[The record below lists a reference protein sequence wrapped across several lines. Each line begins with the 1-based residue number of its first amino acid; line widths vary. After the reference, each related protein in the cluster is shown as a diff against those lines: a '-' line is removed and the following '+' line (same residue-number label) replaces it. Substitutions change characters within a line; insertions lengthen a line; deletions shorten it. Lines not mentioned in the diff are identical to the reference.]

1 MPVQL
6 KKRKL
11 NFDSMNVS
19 VQVGDIAY
27 CSFYPNSVGG
37 FGHSTLSNTKKL
49 GTIIGVN
56 VENVNVGL
64 DPTANNPSPHSIN
77 IIVEYD
83 TTILSEEFW
92 TNIVPDAF
100 ISFAKE
106 KKINTS
112 SLVGYYADAK
122 FINDSKEKA
131 ELFSVGSEIIES
143 SN

>member
-27 CSFYPNSVGG
+27 CSFYPTSVGG
-37 FGHSTLSNTKKL
+37 FDHSTLSNTKKL

-56 VENVNVGL
+56 KKDVIVGL
-64 DPTANNPSPHSIN
+64 DPTANNPSPHDIN

-83 TTILSEEFW
+83 TAVLSEDFW

-106 KKINTS
+106 KKLNTS
-112 SLVGYYADAK
+112 SLLGYYADAK

-131 ELFSVGSEIIES
+131 ELFSVGSEIVES

>member
-1 MPVQL
+1 MPVQF

-37 FGHSTLSNTKKL
+37 FDHSTLSNTKKL
-49 GTIIGVN
+49 GTIVGIN
-56 VENVNVGL
+56 VENVTVGP
-64 DPTANNPSPHSIN
+64 DPTANNISPHNIN

-83 TTILSEEFW
+83 AVVLSEAFW
-92 TNIVPDAF
+92 TNVVPSAF

-112 SLVGYYADAK
+112 SLLGYYADVK
-122 FINDSKEKA
+122 FVNDSKKKA
-131 ELFSVGSEIIES
+131 ELFSVGSELTES
-143 SN
+143 SK

>member
-11 NFDSMNVS
+11 NFNSMNVS
-19 VQVGDIAY
+19 VQVGDVAY
-27 CSFYPNSVGG
+27 CSFYPDSVGG
-37 FGHSTLSNTKKL
+37 FDRSTLSNTKKL

-56 VENVNVGL
+56 KKDVIVGL
-64 DPTANNPSPHSIN
+64 DPTANNPSPHDIN

-83 TTILSEEFW
+83 STILNESFW
-92 TNIVPDAF
+92 IDVVPDAF

-106 KKINTS
+106 KKVNTS

-131 ELFSVGSEIIES
+131 ELFSVGSEVAES
-143 SN
+143 SK